1 MKKTYKLSAP
11 QNSILLTE
19 QYYKGSSI
27 NNIGGGIIVH
37 ETLDFDLFKKA
48 INNFVNYN
56 DSFRIR
62 LKQTS
67 SSVEQ
72 YFEDYSEFDIDIIDL
87 NDESEVVD
95 LDKKILYE
103 PINIFEEKI
112 KYYIDEFET
121 NKRIKIKENEII
133 IPISFSTGE
142 RLSYIKNIIS
152 ILIEQYDIESYN
164 IEVDD
169 DIGTKI
175 IEVVK
180 MEGVLEELFS
190 CKGVMLWK

>member
-1 MKKTYKLSAP
+1 MNHIY
-11 QNSILLTE
+11 
-19 QYYKGSSI
+19 
-27 NNIGGGIIVH
+27 
-37 ETLDFDLFKKA
+37 
-48 INNFVNYN
+48 
-56 DSFRIR
+56 
-62 LKQTS
+62 
-67 SSVEQ
+67 
-72 YFEDYSEFDIDIIDL
+72 
-87 NDESEVVD
+87 
-95 LDKKILYE
+95 
-103 PINIFEEKI
+103 INIFEEKS
-112 KYYIDEFET
+112 KYYIDEFEI

-180 MEGVLEELFS
+180 MKGVLEELFS

>member
-1 MKKTYKLSAP
+1 MNHIY
-11 QNSILLTE
+11 
-19 QYYKGSSI
+19 
-27 NNIGGGIIVH
+27 
-37 ETLDFDLFKKA
+37 
-48 INNFVNYN
+48 
-56 DSFRIR
+56 
-62 LKQTS
+62 
-67 SSVEQ
+67 
-72 YFEDYSEFDIDIIDL
+72 
-87 NDESEVVD
+87 
-95 LDKKILYE
+95 
-103 PINIFEEKI
+103 INIFEEKI
-112 KYYIDEFET
+112 KYYIDEFEI

-164 IEVDD
+164 IKVDD

-180 MEGVLEELFS
+180 MEGALEELFS

>member
-1 MKKTYKLSAP
+1 MNHIY
-11 QNSILLTE
+11 
-19 QYYKGSSI
+19 
-27 NNIGGGIIVH
+27 
-37 ETLDFDLFKKA
+37 
-48 INNFVNYN
+48 
-56 DSFRIR
+56 
-62 LKQTS
+62 
-67 SSVEQ
+67 
-72 YFEDYSEFDIDIIDL
+72 
-87 NDESEVVD
+87 
-95 LDKKILYE
+95 
-103 PINIFEEKI
+103 INIFEEKI
-112 KYYIDEFET
+112 KYYIDEFEI

-180 MEGVLEELFS
+180 IEGVLEE
-190 CKGVMLWK
+190 

>member
-1 MKKTYKLSAP
+1 MNHIY
-11 QNSILLTE
+11 
-19 QYYKGSSI
+19 
-27 NNIGGGIIVH
+27 
-37 ETLDFDLFKKA
+37 
-48 INNFVNYN
+48 
-56 DSFRIR
+56 
-62 LKQTS
+62 
-67 SSVEQ
+67 
-72 YFEDYSEFDIDIIDL
+72 
-87 NDESEVVD
+87 
-95 LDKKILYE
+95 
-103 PINIFEEKI
+103 INIFEEKI

-133 IPISFSTGE
+133 IPISSSTGE

-180 MEGVLEELFS
+180 IEGVLEELFS

>member
-1 MKKTYKLSAP
+1 MNHVY
-11 QNSILLTE
+11 
-19 QYYKGSSI
+19 
-27 NNIGGGIIVH
+27 
-37 ETLDFDLFKKA
+37 
-48 INNFVNYN
+48 
-56 DSFRIR
+56 
-62 LKQTS
+62 
-67 SSVEQ
+67 
-72 YFEDYSEFDIDIIDL
+72 
-87 NDESEVVD
+87 
-95 LDKKILYE
+95 
-103 PINIFEEKI
+103 INIFEEKI

-190 CKGVMLWK
+190 CTGVMLWK